1 MYKGSSVSYPREL
14 LCIREKPWINLIP
27 DTWNANSPEDATEP
41 FETQVAFVQPQT
53 AVETFTF
60 HHLQLWQTKD
70 RQKIETEQS
79 HPTRIVRHD
88 LWISVLF
95 SVEKRFA
102 PSQWVPVGPLQIP
115 PRHMLDFSQQGCLA
129 PDKEILIHGDLSGK
143 HRAVQS
149 TRLPAS
155 FWVTGRY
162 WVVLEYLTP
171 ISVVVFAYAWNQWAG
186 SVATTRAVTHVTLA
200 TKKINLNI
208 PQLQQPQPQPPRHSA
223 PSRSSRMVRA
233 QREIAQA
240 FGQFADARGV
250 KLRVG
255 VAMPKPG
262 AGRAGWLCHEKGKE
276 KRWKNPAWK
285 DTQFFFNGSN
295 RKHCSDIQ
303 HFIGVDNATRNIH
316 HGIQKWRSKMLQTQN
331 QVKKLNQR
339 FPSSNTFPKRGKQS
353 SPKLQN
359 LVFFFGIENTGKQ
372 ENPALLSCFACSP
385 SVFLKQGHPF
395 LAVISMGW
403 HSTNFP
409 N

>member
-14 LCIREKPWINLIP
+14 LCMKPWINLIP

-53 AVETFTF
+53 AVEMND

-162 WVVLEYLTP
+162 WVVLENLSP

-200 TKKINLNI
+200 TKKIHSYTYSTSTTTTATTTSLRTEPQQQNGPCPARNRASLWAVCWCAWGEIASWCRHAQAWRGMAVPREGEGEAVKKSCLKRYTVVLKRNDKKSSQQKALQWHTGIPWCGQCYTENTPWDPKVKIQNVANPESGTKIEPTLSKFKHISQTWEAEFSKTPKPRFFSELNI
-208 PQLQQPQPQPPRHSA
+208 LANKKTLLYHPASLVLLQ
-223 PSRSSRMVRA
+223 
-233 QREIAQA
+233 
-240 FGQFADARGV
+240 F
-250 KLRVG
+250 
-255 VAMPKPG
+255 
-262 AGRAGWLCHEKGKE
+262 
-276 KRWKNPAWK
+276 
-285 DTQFFFNGSN
+285 
-295 RKHCSDIQ
+295 
-303 HFIGVDNATRNIH
+303 
-316 HGIQKWRSKMLQTQN
+316 
-331 QVKKLNQR
+331 
-339 FPSSNTFPKRGKQS
+339 
-353 SPKLQN
+353 
-359 LVFFFGIENTGKQ
+359 
-372 ENPALLSCFACSP
+372 
-385 SVFLKQGHPF
+385 FLKQGHPF
-395 LAVISMGW
+395 LAVIGMGW

>member
-171 ISVVVFAYAWNQWAG
+171 ISVVVFAYAWNQ
-186 SVATTRAVTHVTLA
+186 
-200 TKKINLNI
+200 
-208 PQLQQPQPQPPRHSA
+208 
-223 PSRSSRMVRA
+223 
-233 QREIAQA
+233 
-240 FGQFADARGV
+240 
-250 KLRVG
+250 
-255 VAMPKPG
+255 
-262 AGRAGWLCHEKGKE
+262 
-276 KRWKNPAWK
+276 
-285 DTQFFFNGSN
+285 
-295 RKHCSDIQ
+295 
-303 HFIGVDNATRNIH
+303 
-316 HGIQKWRSKMLQTQN
+316 
-331 QVKKLNQR
+331 
-339 FPSSNTFPKRGKQS
+339 
-353 SPKLQN
+353 
-359 LVFFFGIENTGKQ
+359 
-372 ENPALLSCFACSP
+372 
-385 SVFLKQGHPF
+385 
-395 LAVISMGW
+395 
-403 HSTNFP
+403 
-409 N
+409 